1 MNPMVSVIIIFLNAE
16 AFLEEAIESVLA
28 QTYDPWELLLVD
40 DGSLDGSTE
49 IARKYARL
57 QPEKIR
63 YLDHENH
70 VNRGK
75 STSRNMGILNAKGE
89 FVAFLDA
96 DDLFLPQKLERQT
109 AILGARPEAAMVYGP
124 SLYWYGWTGKQE
136 DIRRD
141 FNGRL
146 GVPPHTL
153 IRPPAL
159 LTRFLRNG
167 EIVPCICSL
176 LVRRRILQDSGGFDE
191 SIQHMYE
198 DQVLLAKICM
208 RAPVLVD
215 SGCWDK
221 YRQHAGSSSN
231 IAIRKGEYHPLK
243 PNPSRLVYLAWLTAY
258 IYTEKVYNKEL
269 ITALSKALR
278 PYRYPTL
285 FRILA
290 PVQYFA
296 SKIRWFW
303 NMVSVREKSKQIC

>member
-1 MNPMVSVIIIFLNAE
+1 MNPMVTVIIIFLNAE

-40 DGSLDGSTE
+40 DGSTDGSTE
-49 IARKYARL
+49 IARKHARL
-57 QPEKIR
+57 YPEKVR

-70 VNRGK
+70 ANRGK
-75 STSRNMGILNAKGE
+75 STSRNMGIHNAKGE
-89 FVAFLDA
+89 YIAFLDA

-109 AILGARPEAAMVYGP
+109 PILDAHPEAAMVYGP
-124 SLYWYGWTGKQE
+124 SLYWHGWTGKQE

-141 FNGRL
+141 FKGKL

-153 IRPPAL
+153 IQPPAL
-159 LTRFLRNG
+159 LTRFLKNG

-176 LVRRRILQDSGGFDE
+176 LVRRRILQDCGGFDE
-191 SIQHMYE
+191 AIQHLYE
-198 DQVLLAKICM
+198 DQVLLAKICT
-208 RAPVLVD
+208 RAPVFVD

-221 YRQHAGSSSN
+221 YRQHPGSSSN
-231 IAIRKGEYHPLK
+231 IAIKKGEYHPLK
-243 PNPSRLVYLAWLTAY
+243 PNPSRLVYLTWLTAY
-258 IYTEKVYNKEL
+258 IYTEEVYDREL

-278 PYRYPTL
+278 PYRHPTL

-296 SKIRWFW
+296 DKIRWSW
-303 NMVSVREKSKQIC
+303 NRFFARRL

>member
-1 MNPMVSVIIIFLNAE
+1 MSPMVTVIIIFLNAE

-40 DGSLDGSTE
+40 DGSADGSTE
-49 IARKYARL
+49 IARKCARL
-57 QPEKIR
+57 YPEKVR
-63 YLDHENH
+63 YLAHENH
-70 VNRGK
+70 ANRGK
-75 STSRNMGILNAKGE
+75 STSRNMGIRSAKGE
-89 FVAFLDA
+89 YIAFLDA

-109 AILGARPEAAMVYGP
+109 AILDAYPEAAMVYGP
-124 SLYWYGWTGKQE
+124 SLYWYGWTGKQD

-141 FNGRL
+141 FKGRL

-153 IRPPAL
+153 IQPPAL

-176 LVRRRILQDSGGFDE
+176 LVRRRILQDCGGFDE
-191 SIQHMYE
+191 TIQHLYE

-243 PNPSRLVYLAWLTAY
+243 PNPSRLAYLAWLVGHVD
-258 IYTEKVYNKEL
+258 TEKLYDREL
-269 ITALSKALR
+269 ITALRKALR

-285 FRILA
+285 FKILA

-296 SKIRWFW
+296 DKIRWFG
-303 NMVSVREKSKQIC
+303 NRVFVQAL